1 MKVLQV
7 AAGVI
12 KNQHGQILIAL
23 RDASLHQGG
32 LWEFPGGKLEPGES
46 AEQALFRELKE
57 ELDIT
62 ANAATPLITIRH
74 SYPDR
79 HVQLNV
85 FLVENFSG
93 LAKGCQGQPLK
104 WVAPNEL
111 LIFSFPAANQPI
123 ITAARLPR
131 CYGILD
137 DADPSLL
144 MDNLHKLL
152 ANGIKL
158 IQARLKNLPADAV
171 DAFIRQAY
179 PLCQQQQAVLLVN
192 SAVADADKLNVNGM
206 HLTAAH
212 LIGLTERPTNLQWL
226 SASCHTLEELKHA
239 EQIGVDFVVL
249 APVLPTT
256 THPGSPTLGWER
268 FTELVRQVNL
278 PVYALG
284 GMTAEDTTAACRAG
298 GQGIAGI
305 RAFLESLRVG

>member
-12 KNQHGQILIAL
+12 KNPQGQILIAL

-32 LWEFPGGKLEPGES
+32 LWEFPGGKLEPGET
-46 AEQALFRELKE
+46 AEQALIRELKE
-57 ELDIT
+57 ELDI
-62 ANAATPLITIRH
+62 NAHAAMPLITVKH

-85 FLVENFSG
+85 FLVESFSG

-104 WVAPNEL
+104 WVEPDDL
-111 LIFSFPAANQPI
+111 LNFSFPAANQPI

-144 MDNLHKLL
+144 MTNLHKLL
-152 ANGIKL
+152 DSGIKL
-158 IQARLKNLPADAV
+158 IQARLKNLTADAV

-192 SAVADADKLNVNGM
+192 SAVVDADKLNADGM

-212 LIGLTERPTNLQWL
+212 LMGLTERPINITWL
-226 SASCHTLEELKHA
+226 SASCHTLEELRHA
-239 EQIGVDFVVL
+239 QNVEVDFVVL
-249 APVLPTT
+249 APVLPTA
-256 THPGSPTLGWER
+256 THPGSATLGWEK
-268 FTELVRQVNL
+268 FEELVAQINM

-284 GMTAEDTTAACRAG
+284 GMVAEDLIAACQAG

-305 RAFLESLRVG
+305 RAFIEG

>member
-12 KNQHGQILIAL
+12 KNPQDQILIAL

-32 LWEFPGGKLEPGES
+32 LWEFPGGKLEPGET

-62 ANAATPLITIRH
+62 AHAATPLITIKH

-85 FLVENFSG
+85 FLVDNFSG

-104 WVAPNEL
+104 WVAPDEL
-111 LIFSFPAANQPI
+111 LKFSFPAANQPI

-144 MDNLHKLL
+144 MTNLHKLL
-152 ANGIKL
+152 DSGIKL
-158 IQARLKNLPADAV
+158 IQARLKNLTADAV

-192 SAVADADKLNVNGM
+192 SATANVANLNADGI

-212 LIGLTERPTNLQWL
+212 LMGLTERPTNITWL
-226 SASCHTLEELKHA
+226 SASCHTLEELRHA
-239 EQIGVDFVVL
+239 QNIGVDFVVL
-249 APVLPTT
+249 APVLPTA
-256 THPGSPTLGWER
+256 THPGSTTLGWER
-268 FTELVRQVNL
+268 FEELVAQINM

-284 GMTAEDTTAACRAG
+284 GMVAEDLTAACQAG

-305 RAFLESLRVG
+305 RAFIEG

>member
-12 KNQHGQILIAL
+12 KNPQGQILIAL

-32 LWEFPGGKLEPGES
+32 LWEFPGGKLERGET

-62 ANAATPLITIRH
+62 AHAATPLITIKH

-104 WVAPNEL
+104 WVTPDEL
-111 LIFSFPAANQPI
+111 LSFSFPAANRPI
-123 ITAARLPR
+123 VTAARLPR

-179 PLCQQQQAVLLVN
+179 AICRQQQAVLLVN
-192 SAVADADKLNVNGM
+192 SATANVANLNADGI

-212 LIGLTERPTNLQWL
+212 LMALAERPANMPWL
-226 SASCHTLEELKHA
+226 SASCHTLEELHQA
-239 EQIGVDFVVL
+239 QNIGVDFVVL

-268 FTELVRQVNL
+268 FTDLVSQVNL

-284 GMTAEDTTAACRAG
+284 GMTAEDTTAACQAG

>member
-111 LIFSFPAANQPI
+111 LNFSFPAANQPI

-137 DADPSLL
+137 DAYPSLL

-171 DAFIRQAY
+171 EAFIQQAY
-179 PLCQQQQAVLLVN
+179 SICRQQQAVLLIN
-192 SAVADADKLNVNGM
+192 SATANVANLNADGI
-206 HLTAAH
+206 HLTSAH
-212 LIGLTERPTNLQWL
+212 LMALAERPANMPWL
-226 SASCHTLEELKHA
+226 SAACHTLEELHHA
-239 EQIGVDFVVL
+239 QNIGVDFVVL
-249 APVLPTT
+249 APVLPTA
-256 THPGSPTLGWER
+256 THPDAPTLGWER

-284 GMTAEDTTAACRAG
+284 GMTAEDTTLACHAG

-305 RAFLESLRVG
+305 RAFLE

>member
-1 MKVLQV
+1 V

-32 LWEFPGGKLEPGES
+32 LWEFPGGKLEPGET
-46 AEQALFRELKE
+46 AEQALIRELKE
-57 ELDIT
+57 ELDINT
-62 ANAATPLITIRH
+62 HAATPLITVRH
-74 SYPDR
+74 NYPDR

-93 LAKGCQGQPLK
+93 VPKGCQGQPLK
-104 WVAPNEL
+104 WVAPDEL
-111 LIFSFPAANQPI
+111 LKFSFPAANQPI
-123 ITAARLPR
+123 VTAARLPR

-158 IQARLKNLPADAV
+158 IQARLKNLPAAAV

-179 PLCQQQQAVLLVN
+179 AICRQQQAVLLVN
-192 SAVADADKLNVNGM
+192 SATANVANLNADGI

-212 LIGLTERPTNLQWL
+212 LMGLTERPINITWL
-226 SASCHTLEELKHA
+226 SASCHRLEELQHA
-239 EQIGVDFVVL
+239 QQIGVDFVVL
-249 APVLPTT
+249 APVLPTA
-256 THPGSPTLGWER
+256 THPGSATLGWDR
-268 FTELVRQVNL
+268 FEELVEQINM

-284 GMTAEDTTAACRAG
+284 GMVTEDLTAACQAG

-305 RAFLESLRVG
+305 RAFIEG

>member
-1 MKVLQV
+1 MKLLQV

-12 KNQHGQILIAL
+12 KNPQGQILIAL
-23 RDASLHQGG
+23 RDPTLHQGG
-32 LWEFPGGKLEPGES
+32 LWEFPGGKLEPGET
-46 AEQALFRELKE
+46 AEQALLRELQE
-57 ELDIT
+57 ELDII
-62 ANAATPLITIRH
+62 AHEAAPLITVKH

-111 LIFSFPAANQPI
+111 LNFSFPAANQPI
-123 ITAARLPR
+123 VTAARLPR
-131 CYGILD
+131 CYGIID
-137 DADPSLL
+137 DAEPSLL

-158 IQARLKNLPADAV
+158 IQARLKNLPADAA

-179 PLCQQQQAVLLVN
+179 PLCQQQQVVLLVN
-192 SAVADADKLNVNGM
+192 SAVADADKLNADGM

-212 LIGLTERPTNLQWL
+212 LMALTERPANIPWL
-226 SASCHTLEELKHA
+226 SASCHTLDELNQA
-239 EQIGVDFVVL
+239 QQIGVDFVVL
-249 APVLPTT
+249 APVLPTA
-256 THPGSPTLGWER
+256 THPDAPTLGWGC
-268 FTELVRQVNL
+268 FTELVSQINL

-284 GMTAEDTTAACRAG
+284 GMTSEDTTAACQAG

-305 RAFLESLRVG
+305 RAFLE

>member
-1 MKVLQV
+1 
-7 AAGVI
+7 
-12 KNQHGQILIAL
+12 
-23 RDASLHQGG
+23 LHQGG

-111 LIFSFPAANQPI
+111 LNFSFPAANQPI

-137 DADPSLL
+137 DAYPSLL

-171 DAFIRQAY
+171 EAFIQQAY
-179 PLCQQQQAVLLVN
+179 SICRQQQAVLLIN
-192 SAVADADKLNVNGM
+192 SATANVANLNADGI
-206 HLTAAH
+206 HLTSAH
-212 LIGLTERPTNLQWL
+212 LMALAERPANMPWL
-226 SASCHTLEELKHA
+226 SAACHTLEELHHA
-239 EQIGVDFVVL
+239 QNIGVDFVVL
-249 APVLPTT
+249 APVLPTA
-256 THPGSPTLGWER
+256 THPDAPTLGWER

-284 GMTAEDTTAACRAG
+284 GMTAEDTTLACHAG

-305 RAFLESLRVG
+305 RAFLE

>member
-1 MKVLQV
+1 MKLLQV

-12 KNQHGQILIAL
+12 KNPQGQILIAL

-32 LWEFPGGKLEPGES
+32 LWEFPGGKLEPGET

-62 ANAATPLITIRH
+62 AHAATPLITIRH

-85 FLVENFSG
+85 FLVESFSG

-111 LIFSFPAANQPI
+111 LNFSFPAANQPI
-123 ITAARLPR
+123 VTAARLPR

-137 DADPSLL
+137 DTEPALL
-144 MDNLHKLL
+144 MGNLHKLL
-152 ANGIKL
+152 DNGIKL
-158 IQARLKNLPADAV
+158 IQARLKNLSADAV
-171 DAFIRQAY
+171 AAFIEQAY
-179 PLCQQQQAVLLVN
+179 SICRQQQTVLLIN
-192 SAVADADKLNVNGM
+192 SATANVANLNADGI

-212 LIGLTERPTNLQWL
+212 LMALAERPTNVLWL
-226 SASCHTLEELKHA
+226 SASCHTFEELEHA

-249 APVLPTT
+249 APVLPTA

-268 FTELVRQVNL
+268 FTELVSQVNL

-284 GMTAEDTTAACRAG
+284 GMTPNEATTACHAG

-305 RAFLESLRVG
+305 SAFLE

>member
-23 RDASLHQGG
+23 RDTSLHQGG

-111 LIFSFPAANQPI
+111 LNFSFPAANQPI

-171 DAFIRQAY
+171 EAFIQQAY
-179 PLCQQQQAVLLVN
+179 SICRQQQAVLLIN
-192 SAVADADKLNVNGM
+192 SATANVANLNADGI
-206 HLTAAH
+206 HLTSAH
-212 LIGLTERPTNLQWL
+212 LMALAERPANMPWL
-226 SASCHTLEELKHA
+226 SAACHTLEELHHA
-239 EQIGVDFVVL
+239 QNIGVDFVVL
-249 APVLPTT
+249 APVLPTA
-256 THPGSPTLGWER
+256 THPDAPTLGWER

-284 GMTAEDTTAACRAG
+284 GMTAEDTTLTCHAG

-305 RAFLESLRVG
+305 RAFLE

>member
-111 LIFSFPAANQPI
+111 LNFSFPAANQPI

-137 DADPSLL
+137 DAEPSLL

-192 SAVADADKLNVNGM
+192 SATADAGIVAADGI
-206 HLTAAH
+206 HLTAKH
-212 LIGLTERPTNLQWL
+212 LLELPARPANISWL
-226 SASCHTLEELKHA
+226 SASCHTLAELKHA

-249 APVLPTT
+249 APVLPTA
-256 THPGSPTLGWER
+256 THPGSATLGWEK
-268 FTELVRQVNL
+268 FEKLVAQINI

-284 GMTAEDTTAACRAG
+284 GMAAEDLTATCQAG

-305 RAFLESLRVG
+305 RAFIEGS

>member
-12 KNQHGQILIAL
+12 KNQQGQILIAL

-32 LWEFPGGKLEPGES
+32 LWEFPGGKLEFGET

-57 ELDIT
+57 ELHIT
-62 ANAATPLITIRH
+62 AHAATPLITVRH

-104 WVAPNEL
+104 WVEPNEL
-111 LIFSFPAANQPI
+111 LNFSFPAANQPI

-137 DADPSLL
+137 DAEPSLL

-192 SAVADADKLNVNGM
+192 SAVVDADKLNVDGM
-206 HLTAAH
+206 HLTAVH
-212 LIGLTERPTNLQWL
+212 LMALTERPANMPWL
-226 SASCHTLEELKHA
+226 SASCHTLEELSHA
-239 EQIGVDFVVL
+239 QNVGVDFVVL
-249 APVLPTT
+249 APVLPTA
-256 THPGSPTLGWER
+256 THPGSATLGWEK
-268 FTELVRQVNL
+268 FEELVAQINM

-284 GMTAEDTTAACRAG
+284 GMAAEDLTATCQAG
-298 GQGIAGI
+298 GQGVASI
-305 RAFLESLRVG
+305 RAFI

>member
-12 KNQHGQILIAL
+12 KNQRGQILIAL

-32 LWEFPGGKLEPGES
+32 LWEFPGGKLGPGES

-62 ANAATPLITIRH
+62 AHAATPLIIVRH

-85 FLVENFSG
+85 FLVDNFSG

-104 WVAPNEL
+104 WVAPDEL
-111 LIFSFPAANQPI
+111 LNFSFPAANQPI
-123 ITAARLPR
+123 VTAARLPR

-144 MDNLHKLL
+144 IDNLHKLL

-192 SAVADADKLNVNGM
+192 SAVADADKLNVDGM

-212 LIGLTERPTNLQWL
+212 LMALTERPANMPWL
-226 SASCHTLEELKHA
+226 SASCHTLEELHHA
-239 EQIGVDFVVL
+239 QNIGVDFVVL
-249 APVLPTT
+249 APVLPTA
-256 THPGSPTLGWER
+256 THPGSATLGWEK
-268 FTELVRQVNL
+268 FEKLVAQINI

-284 GMTAEDTTAACRAG
+284 GMAAEDLTAACQAG

-305 RAFLESLRVG
+305 RAFIEG

>member
-12 KNQHGQILIAL
+12 KNPQDQILIAL

-32 LWEFPGGKLEPGES
+32 LWEFPGGKLEPGET

-62 ANAATPLITIRH
+62 AHAATPLITIKH

-85 FLVENFSG
+85 FLVDNFSG

-104 WVAPNEL
+104 WVAPDEL
-111 LIFSFPAANQPI
+111 LKFSFPAANQPI

-144 MDNLHKLL
+144 MTNLHKLL
-152 ANGIKL
+152 DSGIKL
-158 IQARLKNLPADAV
+158 IQARLKNLTADAV

-192 SAVADADKLNVNGM
+192 SAVADANHLNADGI

-212 LIGLTERPTNLQWL
+212 LKALTERPTNITWL
-226 SASCHTLEELKHA
+226 SASCHTLDELNHA
-239 EQIGVDFVVL
+239 QQIGVDFVVL
-249 APVLPTT
+249 APVLPTA
-256 THPGSPTLGWER
+256 THPGSATLGWER
-268 FTELVRQVNL
+268 FEELVEQINM

-284 GMTAEDTTAACRAG
+284 GMAAEDLTAACQAG

-305 RAFLESLRVG
+305 RAFIEG